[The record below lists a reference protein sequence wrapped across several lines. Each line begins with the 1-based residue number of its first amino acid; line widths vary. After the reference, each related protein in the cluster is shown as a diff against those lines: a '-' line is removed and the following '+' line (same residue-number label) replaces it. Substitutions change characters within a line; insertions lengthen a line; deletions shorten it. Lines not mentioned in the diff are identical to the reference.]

1 MLTFSVSSI
10 YAGSEN
16 EYLNFRFESGGL
28 DMLVSEYSITLTNM
42 VQEYLGGRGSLPA
55 FLCTL
60 NLELFNRTT
69 MA

>member
-1 MLTFSVSSI
+1 
-10 YAGSEN
+10 
-16 EYLNFRFESGGL
+16 
-28 DMLVSEYSITLTNM
+28 MLVSEYSITLTNM